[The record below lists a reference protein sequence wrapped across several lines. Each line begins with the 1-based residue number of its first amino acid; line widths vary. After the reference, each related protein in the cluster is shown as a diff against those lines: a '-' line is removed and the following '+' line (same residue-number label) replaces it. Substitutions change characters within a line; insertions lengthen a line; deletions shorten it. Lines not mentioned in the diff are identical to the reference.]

1 MRHARKG
8 CWATSVACLAALLL
22 LAPPAAAGGLR
33 ITQAQLLTVEGRG
46 FSPPPH
52 AIAPQGPD
60 GAWQPVALPHALP
73 PQLLPEPEGG
83 AARTVVTWYRAQVPA
98 AAAGA
103 LAGPAY
109 LYVPRWKTDG
119 QIAVYA
125 DGRLVYRSHA
135 NLLWNGSNHP
145 LWIALDGATAGPLPA
160 TVVLRIQRLHDT
172 GGAISSLWLGDEAA
186 IAWRYRVRDMLQ
198 IQLPRMTSAAFLAV
212 GVFAFLV
219 WLRRRQERLYLLFFL
234 MSAASFVRNLHYYV
248 GLERLPVSDA
258 WFGWLTVASLFWL
271 VATAHFFLVRLHGER
286 RRWLDQTVLGVAAA
300 VSLATLP
307 ALPSGL
313 PGATLLAPLLYGI
326 LLAVSIVA
334 FGFGLASSRRTRS
347 RDALLLAGWSLVS
360 LVLGAY
366 EWALQNNRVDVEGS
380 YLGSYA
386 GIGAFLIFMLIMY
399 RRYMGAMDDVR
410 LANASLEHR
419 LREREAELNASHER
433 LRAVERRQMIADE
446 RERLMQDMHD
456 GLGSS
461 LVSALRAAR
470 QGRLDAAEVEVLLA
484 SCIDDL
490 KLAIDSM
497 ETIDTDLLLLLA
509 TLRFRLESR
518 LDGTGITLHWDVHE
532 VPPLPWLDPRNAL
545 HVLRIVQE
553 AFANALKHAHAT
565 EIRLR
570 TDTAAGW
577 VTVSIVDNGRGFDV
591 AQALEA
597 GGRGLGNQQRRAQAV
612 GGDVRYES
620 TPGGSV
626 LVLRLPLVREG
637 AT

>member
-1 MRHARKG
+1 MRHARKA

-22 LAPPAAAGGLR
+22 FAPPAAAGGLH
-33 ITQAQLLTVEGRG
+33 ITRAQLLAVEGRG

-60 GAWQPVALPHALP
+60 GDWRTVALPHALP
-73 PQLLPEPEGG
+73 PMLLPAPEGG
-83 AARTVVTWYRAQVPA
+83 DPRTVVTWYRAQVPA
-98 AAAGA
+98 TAGDAAG
-103 LAGPAY
+103 PFY

-145 LWIALDGATAGPLPA
+145 LWIALDGDGAKPLPS
-160 TVVLRIQRLHDT
+160 TLVLRIQRLHDT
-172 GGAISSLWLGDEAA
+172 GGAISTLWVGDEAS
-186 IAWRYRVRDMLQ
+186 IGWRWRVRDLLQ
-198 IQLPRMTSAAFLAV
+198 IQLPMMTSAAFLAV
-212 GVFAFLV
+212 GVFALLV
-219 WLRRRQERLYLLFFL
+219 WLRQRGERLYLLFFL

-271 VATAHFFLVRLHGER
+271 VAAAHLFLVRLHGKR
-286 RRWLDQTVLGVAAA
+286 RRWLDRAVLGVAAA

-307 ALPSGL
+307 VLPSGL

-334 FGFGLASSRRTRS
+334 FGFGLASSLRARS
-347 RDALLLAGWSLVS
+347 RDARLLAVWSLIS

-366 EWALQNNRVDVEGS
+366 EWALQNNRVDVEGA

-386 GIGAFLIFMLIMY
+386 GIGAFLIFMLVMF
-399 RRYMGAMDDVR
+399 RRYMGALDDVR
-410 LANASLEHR
+410 RVNASLELR

-433 LRAVERRQMIADE
+433 VRAIERRQMIAHE

-470 QGRLDAAEVEVLLA
+470 QGRLDAPAVEALLA

-497 ETIDTDLLLLLA
+497 EPIDTDLLLLLA

-518 LDGTGITLHWDVHE
+518 LDGTGITLRWDVRE

-545 HVLRIVQE
+545 HVLRILQE
-553 AFANALKHAHAT
+553 AFANALKHAQAT

-577 VTVSIVDNGRGFDV
+577 VTVRIMDNGRGFDV
-591 AQALEA
+591 AQALEN

-620 TPGGSV
+620 SPGGSA
-626 LVLRLPLVREG
+626 LVLRLPLAREG
-637 AT
+637 VS